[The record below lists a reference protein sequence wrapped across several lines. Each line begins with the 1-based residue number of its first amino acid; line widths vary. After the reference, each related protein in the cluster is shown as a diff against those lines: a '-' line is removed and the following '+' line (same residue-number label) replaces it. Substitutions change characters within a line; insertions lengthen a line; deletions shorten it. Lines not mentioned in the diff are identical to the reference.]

1 MHNRLTLVVKK
12 RNSYGR
18 ELVYPVC
25 EHAQLFCKLLGT
37 KTFTKEQI
45 QQIKDLNIDFLI
57 DPNELTI

>member
-1 MHNRLTLVVKK
+1 MSNQMTLVVKK

-25 EHAQLFCKLLGT
+25 EHAKKFCELLGT

-45 QQIKDLNIDFLI
+45 QQIRGLNIDFTI